1 MIGAAKQS
9 AREGEIMEEKMEHAQ
24 QKNAKLFDANMLFLS
39 YHTGHESHEHKFYE
53 LEITLLGDGTQT
65 INGTTHPM
73 RRGEVHIIRPGD
85 VHSFQTDGSLKT
97 FMVQFSPRYITADI
111 ISELGRADRALITYL
126 SNDEC
131 DAFENLCKS
140 LELLKTG
147 DCNIEPEM
155 TYKLINVL
163 LMFFYSSFNSRKRAK
178 ESNYDSQDKM
188 QQILDW
194 MQMNY
199 RTCINADDIAKQF
212 HFNTAYL
219 RRLFKERVGVSIM
232 QYLKELRLEY
242 AKNLLLTT
250 GLKISEICDR
260 SGYRS
265 MPTFISDFKQ
275 KYSYAPLAFRE
286 QFVGN
291 SGRAS

>member
-1 MIGAAKQS
+1 
-9 AREGEIMEEKMEHAQ
+9 MEEKMELSQ
-24 QKNAKLFDANMLFLS
+24 QRSAKLSDANMLFLTYYS
-39 YHTGHESHEHKFYE
+39 GHEPHEHKFYE
-53 LEITLLGDGTQT
+53 LEVTLLGDGTQT

-85 VHSFQTDGSLKT
+85 VHAFHTDGTLKT
-97 FMVQFSPRYITADI
+97 FMVQFAPKHISPEIV
-111 ISELGRADRALITYL
+111 SELGRADRALITYL

-131 DAFENLCKS
+131 DAFENLCNS
-140 LELLKTG
+140 LELLKSG
-147 DCNIEPEM
+147 DCDLDPEVIHR
-155 TYKLINVL
+155 LVNL
-163 LMFFYSSFNSRKRAK
+163 LVMFFYSSFNNRKKTKGGA
-178 ESNYDSQDKM
+178 SDSQDKI
-188 QQILDW
+188 QQMLDW
-194 MQMNY
+194 IHMHY
-199 RTCINADDIAKQF
+199 RTCINADDVAKQF

-250 GLKISEICDR
+250 DLKISEVCDR

-275 KYSYAPLAFRE
+275 KNNYAPLAYRE
-286 QFVGN
+286 KFADN
-291 SGRAS
+291 SAYVS

>member
-1 MIGAAKQS
+1 
-9 AREGEIMEEKMEHAQ
+9 MEDKMELSQH
-24 QKNAKLFDANMLFLS
+24 KPAKLLDANMLFIS

-53 LEITLLGDGTQT
+53 LEVTLLGDGAQT

-97 FMVQFSPRYITADI
+97 FMVQFSSKCVAADIADI
-111 ISELGRADRALITYL
+111 IEEFGRADRALITYL

-131 DAFENLCKS
+131 DAFENICKALDVLQS
-140 LELLKTG
+140 R
-147 DCNIEPEM
+147 DCDIEPEM
-155 TYKLINVL
+155 SYKLINVL
-163 LMFFYSSFNSRKRAK
+163 LMFFYSSFDKRKRTK
-178 ESNYDSQDKM
+178 SRTDGDSRDKI
-188 QQILDW
+188 QQMLDW

-199 RTCINADDIAKQF
+199 RTRINADDIAKQF

-250 GLKISEICDR
+250 KLKISEICDR
-260 SGYRS
+260 SGYGS

-275 KYSYAPLAFRE
+275 KYRYAPLSFRE
-286 QFVGN
+286 KFANG
-291 SGRAS
+291 SCCEPR